1 VGRIDKDRQSRVA
14 ICVSRERRR
23 PETGRRSVGRA
34 PPTVS
39 RVRVKE
45 RPVVSTTV
53 RRGFAVSNRRAVR
66 LLTAMLILAATI
78 APEIAT
84 PRSARAASAVT
95 TSALNLR
102 SGPSTDQ
109 RIRLVMPEGAEVEIT
124 GGPRHGFYKV
134 VYDGREGWA
143 SGDYLDLS
151 GGGGDGGGGG
161 DSGSTAVLSALNLRS
176 GASTSSSIIL
186 VMPEG
191 SHVDLTGDSDN
202 GFLGVVYRGT
212 TGWAYAGYLDTGT
225 SAAADGGSLPTGNGG
240 GSATVDSAL
249 NLRSGPSTGDA
260 IILVMPGG
268 AGVEL
273 TGDESNGFLGVIY
286 NGTRGWAYGQY
297 LTTGGGG
304 SDGSVDGS
312 DGWSTDEIVA
322 IIYAA
327 AANYGQNG
335 DDMLRVA
342 QCESGLDPSNV
353 TPPYSASGLFQ
364 FLPGTWASTPFANE
378 DIFDPV
384 ANANAAAWMWS
395 VGRRNEWVCQ

>member
-1 VGRIDKDRQSRVA
+1 
-14 ICVSRERRR
+14 
-23 PETGRRSVGRA
+23 
-34 PPTVS
+34 
-39 RVRVKE
+39 VRVKE

-53 RRGFAVSNRRAVR
+53 RLGFAVSTRRTVR
-66 LLTAMLILAATI
+66 LVTTLLILAAVV
-78 APEIAT
+78 APALAM

-102 SGPSTDQ
+102 AGPSTDQ
-109 RIRLVMPEGAEVEIT
+109 RIRLVMPEGAEVEII

-134 VYDGREGWA
+134 AYNGREGWA
-143 SGDYLDLS
+143 SGDYLDV
-151 GGGGDGGGGG
+151 GGGSGDGGGAS
-161 DSGSTAVLSALNLRS
+161 SGSTLVTSALNLRT
-176 GASTSSSIIL
+176 GPSTSSSIIL

-212 TGWAYAGYLDTGT
+212 YGWAHSDYLDGGT
-225 SAAADGGSLPTGNGG
+225 SAADDGGDSLPTGDGG

-249 NLRSGPSTGDA
+249 NLRTGPGTSYS
-260 IILVMPGG
+260 IILVMSGG
-268 AGVEL
+268 ADVEL
-273 TGDESNGFLGVIY
+273 TGDQDNGFYGVIY
-286 NGTRGWAYGQY
+286 NGTRGWAYGDY
-297 LTTGGGG
+297 LNIGGGN
-304 SDGSVDGS
+304 DSVDGS

-327 AANYGQNG
+327 AAQYGQNG

-342 QCESGLDPSNV
+342 QCESGLDPYNV

-364 FLPGTWASTPFANE
+364 FLPGTWASTPFADQ

-384 ANANAAAWMWS
+384 ANANAAGWMWS
-395 VGRRNEWVCQ
+395 VGRRGEWVCQ